1 MDPVPEG
8 IVSELNER
16 SREIFRE
23 IVEEFVTTGEPIGSR
38 TLSRRLVTPLS
49 PATIRNVMSDLEE
62 IGLLYAPHTSA
73 GRLPTE
79 SGLRL
84 FVDGLLE
91 IGELSHDEQQTIES
105 QCAARGKSVTEALE
119 DATAAL
125 SGLAGCAGVVAAP
138 KTDRPLKHVEFVNL
152 GDGQALVVLVNGDGL
167 VENRIIDVPVGTPP
181 SALVEASN
189 YLNSRLIGRT
199 LDEAR
204 REILNE
210 ISDRR
215 ARLDQLTSGLVET
228 GLATWTGD
236 VTEGSLIVRGQS
248 NLLND
253 IEALGDLERVR
264 SLFEALERQE
274 LLIGLLDLTGDADG
288 VQIYIGSENTL
299 FSHTGCTMIV
309 APFTGSQS
317 KIVGAIGVIGPTRIN
332 YARIIPIVDYTAKV
346 VGRLIG

>member
-1 MDPVPEG
+1 MDPAPEG

-23 IVEEFVTTGEPIGSR
+23 IVEEFVNTGEPIGSR
-38 TLSRRLVTPLS
+38 TLSRRLTTPLS

-62 IGLLYAPHTSA
+62 MGLLFAPHTSA

-91 IGELSHDEQQTIES
+91 IGELSQDEQQTIES

-167 VENRIIDVPVGTPP
+167 VENRFIEVPVGTPP
-181 SALVEASN
+181 SALVEAGN

-210 ISDRR
+210 ITERR
-215 ARLDQLTSGLVET
+215 ARLDELTSALVET

-236 VTEGSLIVRGQS
+236 ASEGSLIVKGQS

-264 SLFEALERQE
+264 GLFEALERQE
-274 LLIGLLDLTGDADG
+274 LLIGLLELTGDADG

-299 FSHTGCTMIV
+299 FSHTGCSMIV

>member
-236 VTEGSLIVRGQS
+236 VSEGSLIVRGQS

>member
-1 MDPVPEG
+1 M
-8 IVSELNER
+8 
-16 SREIFRE
+16 
-23 IVEEFVTTGEPIGSR
+23 
-38 TLSRRLVTPLS
+38 
-49 PATIRNVMSDLEE
+49 
-62 IGLLYAPHTSA
+62 GLLYAPHTSA

-79 SGLRL
+79 IGLRL

-91 IGELSHDEQQTIES
+91 IGELSREEQQTIES
-105 QCAARGKSVTEALE
+105 QCAARGKSMTEALE
-119 DATAAL
+119 DATTVM

-181 SALVEASN
+181 SALVEAGN
-189 YLNSRLIGRT
+189 YLNSRLVGRT
-199 LDEAR
+199 LEESR
-204 REILNE
+204 LEILNE

-215 ARLDQLTSGLVET
+215 TRLDQLASGLVET

-236 VTEGSLIVRGQS
+236 SSEGSLIVRGQS

-253 IEALGDLERVR
+253 VEALGDLERVR
-264 SLFEALERQE
+264 GLFEALERHE
-274 LLIGLLDLTGDADG
+274 LLIGLLELTGDADG
-288 VQIYIGSENTL
+288 VQIFIGSENTL

>member
-1 MDPVPEG
+1 MESAPKG

-38 TLSRRLVTPLS
+38 TLSRRLATPLS

-62 IGLLYAPHTSA
+62 MGLLFAPHTSA

-79 SGLRL
+79 IGLRL

-105 QCAARGKSVTEALE
+105 QCAARGKSLTEALE
-119 DATAAL
+119 DATAAM

-152 GDGQALVVLVNGDGL
+152 GDGQALVVLINDDGI
-167 VENRIIDVPVGTPP
+167 VENRIIDLPVGTPP
-181 SALVEASN
+181 SALIEAGN
-189 YLNSRLIGRT
+189 YLNARLVGRT
-199 LDEAR
+199 LDQAQ
-204 REILNE
+204 REILDE
-210 ISDRR
+210 IAQRR
-215 ARLDQLTSGLVET
+215 AQLDQLASGLVET
-228 GLATWTGD
+228 GLATWAGD
-236 VTEGSLIVRGQS
+236 SSEGSLIVKGQS
-248 NLLND
+248 KLLND

-264 SLFEALERQE
+264 GLFEALEHQE
-274 LLIGLLDLTGDADG
+274 LLIGLLELTGDADG
-288 VQIYIGSENTL
+288 DQIFIGSENTL
-299 FSHTGCTMIV
+299 FNHTGCSMIV
-309 APFTGSQS
+309 APFIGSQS

>member
-1 MDPVPEG
+1 MDPAPEG

-38 TLSRRLVTPLS
+38 TLSRRLATPLS

-62 IGLLYAPHTSA
+62 FGLLYAPHTSA

-105 QCAARGKSVTEALE
+105 QCAAQGKSVTEALE

-152 GDGQALVVLVNGDGL
+152 GEGQALVVLVNGDGL

-181 SALVEASN
+181 SALVEAGN
-189 YLNSRLIGRT
+189 YLNARLIGRT

-210 ISDRR
+210 IANRR
-215 ARLDQLTSGLVET
+215 AQLDQLTSGLVEA
-228 GLATWTGD
+228 GLATWAGD
-236 VTEGSLIVRGQS
+236 VSEGSLIVRGQS

-264 SLFEALERQE
+264 GLFEALERQE
-274 LLIGLLDLTGDADG
+274 LLIGLLELTGDADG

-299 FSHTGCTMIV
+299 FSHTGCTMVV

>member
-1 MDPVPEG
+1 MDPAPEG

-23 IVEEFVTTGEPIGSR
+23 IVDEFVTTGEPIGSR
-38 TLSRRLVTPLS
+38 TLSRRLKTPLS

-79 SGLRL
+79 IGLRL

-91 IGELSHDEQQTIES
+91 IGELSHEEQQTIES
-105 QCAARGKSVTEALE
+105 QCAARGKSMNEALE
-119 DATAAL
+119 GATAVM
-125 SGLAGCAGVVAAP
+125 SGLAGCAGIVAAP

-181 SALVEASN
+181 SALVEAGN
-189 YLNSRLIGRT
+189 YLNARLIGRT

-204 REILNE
+204 REILKE
-210 ISDRR
+210 IADRR
-215 ARLDQLTSGLVET
+215 ARLDQLTSSLVET
-228 GLATWTGD
+228 GLATWAGD
-236 VTEGSLIVRGQS
+236 LSEGSLIVKGQS

-264 SLFEALERQE
+264 GLFEALERQE

-288 VQIYIGSENTL
+288 VQIFIGSENTL

-309 APFTGSQS
+309 APFSGSQS

>member
-38 TLSRRLVTPLS
+38 TLSRRLSTPLS

-91 IGELSHDEQQTIES
+91 IGDLSQDEQQTIES

-236 VTEGSLIVRGQS
+236 VSEGSLIVRGQS